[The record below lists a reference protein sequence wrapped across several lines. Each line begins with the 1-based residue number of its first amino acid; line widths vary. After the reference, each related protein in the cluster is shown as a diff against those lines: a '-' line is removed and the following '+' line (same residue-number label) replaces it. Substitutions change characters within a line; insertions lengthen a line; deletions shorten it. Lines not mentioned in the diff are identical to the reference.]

1 MSLKTVHTVL
11 INVPCSLTSLSY
23 GQNGGQGKWLKCNG
37 AFSPES
43 ASHKF
48 FEGLVDLF
56 LSFFHSDTTE
66 QKKGGVIGFEF
77 S

>member
-1 MSLKTVHTVL
+1 VSLKTVHTVL

-43 ASHKF
+43 ASHN
-48 FEGLVDLF
+48 F
-56 LSFFHSDTTE
+56 LKDWSICFFHSFI
-66 QKKGGVIGFEF
+66 VILQNKRKVV
-77 S
+77 